1 MEFAMKA
8 KKRLLLVDDDE
19 AHLLWASEVLED
31 NGFEIISS
39 KSSKEAL
46 ELIKKERIDLI
57 ISDLVMPEM
66 GGIEFVKKIA
76 DIKADQ
82 RVIIMTGHGDIDSYI
97 ESRYNLGALEY
108 IGKPIKIE
116 EFLKVIN
123 EVIAN

>member
-1 MEFAMKA
+1 MKA

-19 AHLLWASEVLED
+19 AHLLWASEVLEE